1 MTKKEKGRL
10 WDGRSRPATDKY
22 KENFIFKEK
31 TLSEQ
36 LQEGFEKERMGLPKK
51 LTEQQMKFAY
61 ELVTNEGRKTATEC
75 AVDAGFA
82 KDSARQ
88 YASKLQ
94 NPKLYPLVVKYI
106 GELREEWQKK
116 YEVTYE
122 KHIAELGQIRKEAL
136 KKGAWSAAVNAEV
149 ARGKAAG
156 LYIEQKIIRT
166 GKLEDLTTE
175 ELESRMKKIIDDYS
189 PILEDVP
196 FEERK
201 DKVKSKQ
208 ESQKDSLHLS
218 DASDGKTFLS
228 KIIHHHLHN
237 ANVQTLCLFL

>member
-1 MTKKEKGRL
+1 
-10 WDGRSRPATDKY
+10 
-22 KENFIFKEK
+22 
-31 TLSEQ
+31 
-36 LQEGFEKERMGLPKK
+36 MGLPKK
-51 LTEQQMKFAY
+51 LTEKQMKFAH
-61 ELVTNEGRKTATEC
+61 EIVTNEGRKTATEC
-75 AVDAGFA
+75 AVDAGFEPEF
-82 KDSARQ
+82 ARQ

-116 YEVTYE
+116 YEVTYDR
-122 KHIAELGQIRKEAL
+122 HISELGKIRAEAL

-189 PILEDVP
+189 PILENVP
-196 FEERK
+196 FEDIKETVMQAEEKTNEDSQQSDTESSSESSLSSSRK
-201 DKVKSKQ
+201 RSGKQ
-208 ESQKDSLHLS
+208 
-218 DASDGKTFLS
+218 
-228 KIIHHHLHN
+228 
-237 ANVQTLCLFL
+237 NVH